1 MDKEQKKVLESAG
14 YSISEVATHRQ
25 QKMTLFK
32 PERRE
37 SGNGQIIETGNW
49 IACPNLPADPKSLA
63 RYMSRGFRFNMPA
76 PEGEKPVPVHTPPV
90 EKPAKDII
98 VESNLETGVTTIR
111 DKEGNEITAVQ
122 EPETP
127 KKKVIHRRKKRK
139 NTNKKEVI

>member
-90 EKPAKDII
+90 EKPANDYELGRSADGGVSI
-98 VESNLETGVTTIR
+98 V
-111 DKEGNEITAVQ
+111 DKEGNEVTAVQ